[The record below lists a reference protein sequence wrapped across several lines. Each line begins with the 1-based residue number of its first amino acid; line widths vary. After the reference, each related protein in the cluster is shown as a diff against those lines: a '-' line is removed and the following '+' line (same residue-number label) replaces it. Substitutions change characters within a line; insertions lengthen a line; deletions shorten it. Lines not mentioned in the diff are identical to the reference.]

1 MRTTSG
7 ESGKPVRGRL
17 WIAVFLICLAIVAA
31 LGFGVV
37 NWTFT
42 KQRIVE
48 SLGASTGST
57 VRIGRFRR
65 TFFPSPGCVIDN
77 VSFGRGSAT
86 QLAKAD
92 RITIQSTWGALATFS
107 RQVRL
112 LRTEGLYVR
121 LPHEVPPPIIKE
133 QKGRDSPIAQLVANG
148 AVLEIGNTPV
158 RFEFEELTI
167 ENASKRERMLFETKL
182 RGSHVPGDIRVKGS
196 FGPWEQNETALSGS
210 FRIANADLG
219 RYPGIAGLLSSSG
232 EMKGTLSHLTVQG
245 ESDTADFQVNGSPN
259 KMRLRAVYG
268 LTVNGLSG
276 DVVIERAEAKFLQTT
291 LYASGSI
298 AGTSGKTIAVDFDG
312 RSARIQDLLWMF
324 TSDPRP
330 ALNGPIVLRAHVEL
344 PPGPGKF
351 LKKLRL
357 DGRCGID
364 NARFTRETTQSK
376 LNQISARARSGKDRG
391 EDNDDPR
398 PASAVLSE
406 IEGVVTVRNGI
417 AQLSDV
423 SFRVPGAHATG
434 AGRYDL
440 LSKQIDL
447 RGRVALDASLSEAS
461 GGGWKSVFLKPLNFF
476 FKKEHAGAVAPVLM
490 TGKYPKPKLQI
501 SLTGKK

>member
-121 LPHEVPPPIIKE
+121 VPHEVPPPIIKE
-133 QKGRDSPIAQLVANG
+133 QKGRDSPIAQLVATSG
-148 AVLEIGNTPV
+148 APEIGNTPV

-182 RGSHVPGDIRVKGS
+182 RGSHVPGDIRVKGP

-406 IEGVVTVRNGI
+406 IEGVVKFETGLRNCRTFPSVCR
-417 AQLSDV
+417 A
-423 SFRVPGAHATG
+423 RTRRERGAT
-434 AGRYDL
+434 
-440 LSKQIDL
+440 IC
-447 RGRVALDASLSEAS
+447 
-461 GGGWKSVFLKPLNFF
+461 
-476 FKKEHAGAVAPVLM
+476 
-490 TGKYPKPKLQI
+490 
-501 SLTGKK
+501 